1 MVKGLPQMSEVIDW
15 LIEWGIPII
24 FMALVFKLD
33 ALRKKRKQKRREA
46 ESYAEMKA
54 DIARR
59 NKWRESI

>member
-1 MVKGLPQMSEVIDW
+1 MSEVIDW